1 MIHILGRDRSQIWPD
16 FEISQARDLD
26 LDLRWL
32 WNSYCCVRLIEF
44 YTNPVYTHGLLNTI
58 KLRGRLIVT
67 ASSADFEVAWHV
79 TRERYRKSSAKKVLY
94 RSLVSESLVSSHQW
108 FISRDEIDRKVGRI
122 SISVRLVTLTLT
134 FDQGQTGTACT
145 THCPLLSTKVS
156 FKSETKKWMDRRT

>member
-44 YTNPVYTHGLLNTI
+44 YTNPVYTYGLLNTI

-94 RSLVSESLVSSHQW
+94 RSLVSESIVSSHW
-108 FISRDEIDRKVGRI
+108 WSISWDEIDRKFGRI
-122 SISVRLVTLTLT
+122 SNLTWMTLKLISWGRSHRVLSKSHITLWSSQL
-134 FDQGQTGTACT
+134 
-145 THCPLLSTKVS
+145 HWVS
-156 FKSETKKWMDRRT
+156 